1 MPIVDIQIQRS
12 LTNTPVSLLYGEL
25 AWSDSTSRLY
35 VGNSSGSPILI
46 NASTTPTLQSVYN
59 ASTNPEILTN
69 ATLGALSLRRGSAA
83 DTNNVLEIQNNAGT
97 NTFNITGD
105 GTTSILKALP
115 GTNFIVA
122 PSIADPEIATLPAT
136 AYIQATTAG
145 TDDAIRA
152 YFSSGTA
159 ATSGYINLGYNAAAP
174 FIQLLDMD
182 DDPCFIEF
190 GAARLGL
197 VTNPGTFAAPAIINR
212 FGTRGPI
219 AGAVT
224 GFSWLTNG
232 GVSGNAVTEFM
243 SCDINFLALPN
254 TTTANRSATPSN
266 GMIEYNS
273 TLGKVEAYENGAWTQ
288 YVNNSTN
295 QSIAGNKTFTGKT
308 LANTNI
314 QQYFNAGSVSTT
326 LATFAIVTGMSI
338 TTSNTVVSKYRVCA
352 NLQIRHSTTNLTT
365 VEVQVFV
372 NGVADP
378 DTLFNY
384 NFQITTGPV
393 MVRIEKIYTNVTSPT
408 IYDIRWRRVSG
419 TAVPSVTTKSLIV
432 QEVF

>member
-35 VGNSSGSPILI
+35 VGNSSGSPVLI

-69 ATLGALSLRRGSAA
+69 STLGALSLRRGSAT

-97 NTFNITGD
+97 NTFNITGE
-105 GTTSILKALP
+105 GTTSILKGLP

-122 PSIADPEIATLPAT
+122 PSIADPEITTVPTT

-152 YFSSGTA
+152 YFNSGTA

-219 AGAVT
+219 AGALT

-243 SCDINFLALPN
+243 SCDINFLALPS
-254 TTTANRSATPSN
+254 TTTANRPATPSN

-273 TLGKVEAYENGAWTQ
+273 TLGKVEAYENGAWTRFIDS
-288 YVNNSTN
+288 STN
-295 QSIAGNKTFTGKT
+295 QSIGGTKTFTGKVIG
-308 LANTNI
+308 NTDI
-314 QQYFNAGSVSTT
+314 QQVYNSTLVTTVSNVF
-326 LATFAIVTGMSI
+326 ATITGMTV
-338 TTSNTVVSKYRVCA
+338 TTVNTIVNKYRVSIMLNC
-352 NLQIRHSTTNLTT
+352 RSSTTNLTT
-365 VEVQVFV
+365 VEIQLRQ
-372 NGVADP
+372 NGVVVP
-378 DTLFNY
+378 NSLYTFNT
-384 NFQITTGPV
+384 QIATAP
-393 MVRIEKIYTNVTSPT
+393 ISIFYEKILT
-408 IYDIRWRRVSG
+408 ITPNIIVDVQWRRVSG
-419 TAVPSVTTKSLIV
+419 TSTISVTDKSLIA
-432 QEVF
+432 QEIL